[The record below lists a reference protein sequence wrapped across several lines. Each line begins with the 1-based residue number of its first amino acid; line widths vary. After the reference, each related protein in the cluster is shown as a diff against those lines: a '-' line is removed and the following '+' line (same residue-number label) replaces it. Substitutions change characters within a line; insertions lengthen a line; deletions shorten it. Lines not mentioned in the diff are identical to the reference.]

1 MVSCG
6 YLLKYER
13 VYIKI
18 GILVII
24 LIFVDELHHLLLV
37 SAFLVDTSQWAQK
50 VKGILGEIVRI
61 AKEQDLVIHISGA
74 AESATGMNSINRRLS
89 KERVKYIGKLLI
101 KRGIEKEK
109 LKAVS
114 LGGINQFSPKEANRF
129 VLVLLEE
136 NK

>member
-1 MVSCG
+1 M
-6 YLLKYER
+6 
-13 VYIKI
+13 
-18 GILVII
+18 
-24 LIFVDELHHLLLV
+24 
-37 SAFLVDTSQWAQK
+37 
-50 VKGILGEIVRI
+50 
-61 AKEQDLVIHISGA
+61 IHISGT